1 MASLMR
7 GSRQARLPP
16 YTEYYP
22 GGDIMFRDFLSSRA
36 LHVGF
41 VLFVLIVGGTQ
52 LYSWHVRRGIK
63 ADEARTQRI
72 LRGLTAREGMRAA
85 PAAAAPTDTEALEP
99 LDVSPTSD
107 DISQGVSVVMEGDNA
122 TRVDTAGALDL
133 SLFEMDET
141 TDVDAPYGVSPF
153 GFGPYPKVPPDFPE
167 QDIWDDVSTS
177 SMSPDHELIARVQ
190 LELWNRG
197 VYAPGAVF
205 NSKYRLIYPIL
216 DDVVYVEWADSMG
229 ADGEPYISR
238 WLTSPAVDDGYFE
251 DILKNTLPPQLTVYE
266 FPDGGIDPYKFLNLP
281 R

>member
-1 MASLMR
+1 
-7 GSRQARLPP
+7 
-16 YTEYYP
+16 
-22 GGDIMFRDFLSSRA
+22 MFRDFLSSRA
-36 LHVGF
+36 LHVGLVFF
-41 VLFVLIVGGTQ
+41 VLLVGGTQ

-63 ADEARTQRI
+63 ADEARTQQFLQPREI
-72 LRGLTAREGMRAA
+72 KKETRTAQD
-85 PAAAAPTDTEALEP
+85 AAAPTDTEALEAF
-99 LDVSPTSD
+99 DGSPTSD
-107 DISQGVSVVMEGDNA
+107 AVSQEAAVVMEGDDA
-122 TRVDTAGALDL
+122 TRGDTAGALDL
-133 SLFEMDET
+133 SLSEMDEADET

-229 ADGEPYISR
+229 ADGKPYMSR
-238 WLTSPAVDDGYFE
+238 WLTSPAVDDRYFE
-251 DILKNTLPPQLTVYE
+251 DFLKDTLPPHLTVYE
-266 FPDGGIDPYKFLNLP
+266 FPDGGIDPYEFLGLP